1 MRSCDF
7 RQVHG
12 GKLHAECRCAAFRLD
27 THLPA
32 AAIRAGGLVRLEI
45 EYVSISPAW

>member
-12 GKLHAECRCAAFRLD
+12 SKLHAENRCAALRLD